1 MAHSTA
7 VSGSSSQPTPRTDLR
22 GLADHWRNDLL
33 AGFTVALVALPL
45 AFGIAT
51 AAGAP
56 PISGVVSALVAGLLA
71 TFLRGSHVAI
81 NGPGNSLIVIIAL
94 ALVAFGHTDNPFPHV
109 LGAVVVAGGVQV
121 LFGLMRLGR
130 LGDQLPTAVIQG
142 MLTAIGLIIVG
153 KQTHVLLGKSAA
165 GLSPVEAF
173 AEIPASALS
182 LEPIAATVGVVSLLV
197 LMLHPRIK
205 AKLIHFVPAP
215 LWVVMLSI
223 PMVLVLSEVLQPG
236 VALSADLFVSIPD
249 DLLGSIVRPDF
260 SLIGTADFWLVVTTL
275 TLVTSIE
282 NIVSVKAVDKLDS
295 HRRRSNLN
303 RDLIAMGLS
312 SIAAAF
318 LGGLPVLTV
327 VARSSVNVNHGAV
340 TGWSNFFHGLILLV
354 CVVFLAPVLE
364 MIPLPALAAIL
375 VYTGYK
381 LANPNVLKDALRRG
395 PDFFLVFGTTVA
407 ATLVW
412 GLLWGIAI
420 GLAAEVCSH
429 MLILGLPPLETL
441 RRTRKTRVETLQE
454 DRGPFL
460 IRIHGVANFL
470 TIPRIRRVFENLE
483 GQNQLVL
490 DFSPSLLVDTTVLE
504 YCHEFGRRFEQSVDD
519 GRFEVVGLESHR
531 VLADHPDTLHAQERS
546 KHGVRLTPRQK
557 TLGELA
563 ATRDWSFDAR
573 RDWDPDHLD
582 EFHFFRIHPIEYRDT
597 VVKGHGEVETR
608 QGDVIEFA
616 LSDVTFDEG
625 VLVPEVYHT
634 TVLHLHLPMAI
645 PEMAMEKEGLLDRV
659 LDLAGLH
666 DINFK
671 ENLGF
676 SRKFVLRGPDEAAI
690 RKFMTPDLLS
700 FFEKEE
706 AYHIESTGR
715 ELAIFNDY
723 SRRATFHEVENVLDF
738 SKRLSELLVAHPAWS
753 PSES

>member
-1 MAHSTA
+1 MSAPNPQLA
-7 VSGSSSQPTPRTDLR
+7 PRTNLR
-22 GLADHWRNDLL
+22 GLAHWRTDLL

-56 PISGVVSALVAGLLA
+56 PISGVVSAIIAGVLA

-94 ALVAFGHTDNPFPHV
+94 ALVSFGDAASPFPHV

-121 LFGLMRLGR
+121 LFGVMRLGR
-130 LGDQLPTAVIQG
+130 LGDLLPTAVIQG
-142 MLTAIGLIIVG
+142 MLTAIGLIIIG
-153 KQTHVLLGKSAA
+153 KQAHVLLGKSAA
-165 GLSPVEAF
+165 GFSPVEAF
-173 AEIPASALS
+173 TELPVSALS
-182 LEPIAATVGVVSLLV
+182 LEPIAATVGILSLVV
-197 LMLHPRIK
+197 LMAHPRIK

-215 LWVVMLSI
+215 LWVV
-223 PMVLVLSEVLQPG
+223 VLSVPVVLGLAAVLQPG
-236 VALSADLFVSIPD
+236 VPLSTDLFVSIPD

-260 SLIGTADFWLVVTTL
+260 SRIGTGDFWLVVATI

-303 RDLIAMGLS
+303 RDLVAMGLS

-340 TGWSNFFHGLILLV
+340 TGWSNFFHGVILLV
-354 CVVFLAPVLE
+354 CVVFLAPAIE

-381 LANPNVLKDALRRG
+381 LAAPQVLKDALRRG
-395 PDFFLVFGTTVA
+395 PDFFLVFGTTVG

-420 GLAAEVCSH
+420 GLAAEICSH
-429 MLILGLPPLETL
+429 MLILGLPPMEAL
-441 RRTRKTRVETLQE
+441 RRARGTRVETMRE
-454 DRGPFL
+454 DGGPYL

-470 TIPRIRRVFENLE
+470 NIPRIRRVFENLKAE
-483 GQNQLVL
+483 QTQLVL
-490 DFSPSLLVDTTVLE
+490 DFSPALLVDTTVLE
-504 YCHEFGRRFEQSVDD
+504 YCHEFGRRFEQTVDG
-519 GRFEVVGLESHR
+519 GRFEFVGLESHR
-531 VLADHPDTLHAQERS
+531 VLADHPDTLHALERS

-557 TLGELA
+557 NLETLA
-563 ATRDWSFDAR
+563 AERGWTFDAR

-597 VVKGHGEVETR
+597 VIKGRCEAEAHGQAVE
-608 QGDVIEFA
+608 FS

-625 VLVPEVYHT
+625 VLIPEVYHT
-634 TVLHLHLPMAI
+634 TVLHLHLPFAI
-645 PEMAMEKEGLLDRV
+645 PEVVMEKEGLLDRV
-659 LDLAGLH
+659 LELAGLH

-671 ENLGF
+671 DNAAF
-676 SRKFVLRGPDEAAI
+676 SRKFVVRGPDEAAI
-690 RKFMTPDLLS
+690 RAFLTPELLT
-700 FFEKEE
+700 FFVDKE
-706 AYHIESTGR
+706 AYHIESAGR
-715 ELAIFNDY
+715 ELAIFNAF
-723 SRRATFHEVENVLDF
+723 SRRATSHEVERVLDF
-738 SKRLSELLVAHPAWS
+738 SERLAELLVAHPSWADKDS
-753 PSES
+753 ASAA